1 MKCEKFRKNM
11 ILYLYGELD
20 KKSAEELKDHIKKC
34 PDCAREMEYT
44 EKVFDLVEETKTE
57 DIPDADWEKC
67 WSRIDKKVS
76 VLDKKREKYFDFF
89 PKWAAAAAAFICIL
103 IIGFVIGRTTFIPGG
118 DKITVAGESQDAFQ
132 LSLQEHFDSL
142 KPLLIEYAHYGE
154 DRDSNKVIL
163 DKKYVEELLIQNILL
178 KRLAA
183 EKNPDARQLLEDIE
197 LILREITNMDKNGT
211 SSPLMIKEY
220 INNQGIL
227 NAVDV
232 RGMI

>member
-1 MKCEKFRKNM
+1 MKCEEFRKNM

-20 KKSAEELKDHIKKC
+20 KKSAEELKNHIKKC
-34 PDCAREMEYT
+34 PDCAKELEYT
-44 EKVFDLVEETKTE
+44 KRIFDLVEETKTE
-57 DIPDADWEKC
+57 DIPEADWEKC

-76 VLDKKREKYFDFF
+76 VPDKKREKYFEFF
-89 PKWAAAAAAFICIL
+89 PKWAAAAAAIVCVL
-103 IIGFVIGRTTFIPGG
+103 VIGFVIGRTTFIPGG
-118 DKITVAGESQDAFQ
+118 DKITVTGGSEDTFQ
-132 LSLQEHFDSL
+132 ISLQEHFDSL
-142 KPLLIEYAHYGE
+142 KPLLIEYAHYSE
-154 DRDSNKVIL
+154 DKDSNKVVL
-163 DKKYVEELLIQNILL
+163 DKRYVEELLIQNILL

-183 EKNPDARQLLEDIE
+183 GKNPDDRQLLEDIE

-211 SSPLMIKEY
+211 SNPLMIKEY

>member
-1 MKCEKFRKNM
+1 M
-11 ILYLYGELD
+11 ILFLYGELD
-20 KKSAEELKDHIKKC
+20 KKSVAELKDHIEKC
-34 PDCAREMEYT
+34 PDCAHEMEYT
-44 EKVFDLVEETKTE
+44 GKVFDLVEETKTE

-76 VLDKKREKYFDFF
+76 VPDKQRKTYINFF
-89 PKWAAAAAAFICIL
+89 PKWAAAAAALVCVL

-118 DKITVAGESQDAFQ
+118 GDMTVAGESQDAFQ
-132 LSLQEHFDSL
+132 ISLQDYFDSL
-142 KPLLIEYAHYGE
+142 RPLLMEYAHLRE
-154 DRDSNKVIL
+154 DNGSDKLTL

-178 KRLAA
+178 KRLAG
-183 EKNPDARQLLEDIE
+183 EKNPNDRQLLEDIE

-211 SSPLMIKEY
+211 SNPLMIKEY

-227 NAVDV
+227 NAVEV

>member
-1 MKCEKFRKNM
+1 MRCEKFRRNS

-34 PDCAREMEYT
+34 PHCARELEYT
-44 EKVFDLVEETKTE
+44 KKVFDLVEETKE
-57 DIPDADWEKC
+57 ENIPDADWEKC
-67 WSRIDKKVS
+67 WSLIDEKVA
-76 VLDKKREKYFDFF
+76 VADKQRKTYINFF
-89 PKWAAAAAAFICIL
+89 PKWAAAAAALVCVLIL
-103 IIGFVIGRTTFIPGG
+103 GFIIGRITFAPGG
-118 DKITVAGESQDAFQ
+118 DKMTVAGESEDASKI
-132 LSLQEHFDSL
+132 SLQEHIDSL
-142 KPLLIEYAHYGE
+142 KPLLMEYAHLREGNGS
-154 DRDSNKVIL
+154 DKVTL

-183 EKNPDARQLLEDIE
+183 EKNPNDRQLLEDIE

-211 SSPLMIKEY
+211 SDPLMIKEY

-227 NAVDV
+227 NAVEV